1 MFGNLQ
7 WESTYNE
14 GLRSYTVIKGSERLY
29 CPVCKHEHVE
39 ADKEWCITNGD
50 FVHRIPELIDERPSF
65 QVGALASQL
74 PSLSWSEIA
83 NFALEAGKTADMEIQ
98 KQFDNSIRGLPY
110 IQRTITKDE
119 IAKLRDNHTWHV
131 APSLDNVELVFGC
144 ADVMDDF
151 ISYAVF
157 AWDVNDHLYMIAD
170 GKLQYLTLT
179 EEKRKQIDEQRRAE
193 NLPPIEVFEDYVD
206 KEFLK
211 NKEGSGIKSF
221 FWIIDQGGHRR
232 RGS

>member
-14 GLRSYTVIKGSERLY
+14 GLRTYTVIKGSERLY
-29 CPVCKHEHVE
+29 CPVCKHEHIE
-39 ADKEWCITNGD
+39 ADKEWCITHGE
-50 FVHRIPELIDERPSF
+50 FVHAIPDLIDERPSF

-119 IAKLRDNHTWHV
+119 IAKLRDNHIWHV
-131 APSLDNVELVFGC
+131 APSLDNVEMIFVTS
-144 ADVMDDF
+144 DTMDAF
-151 ISYAVF
+151 NSYAVY
-157 AWDVNDHLYMIAD
+157 AWTTDDCLYMLKCGEVEFIELDAD
-170 GKLQYLTLT
+170 KRAKIN
-179 EEKRKQIDEQRRAE
+179 EERKAD
-193 NLPPIEVFEDYVD
+193 NKPPIETLEDVLNAEYLVRD
-206 KEFLK
+206 
-211 NKEGSGIKSF
+211 GVGIKPSF
-221 FWIIDQGGHRR
+221 MVIDVGRT
-232 RGS
+232 